1 MKRSY
6 EHPQHFVLEIYDQA
20 LGELIPDAIQHL
32 FLARELDWEPFTT
45 LRDADSP
52 RVVRQRWASSSYLSE
67 SSGQYYGM
75 PQLETLDVYW
85 IEQSSGPELIA
96 GGFLVLK
103 MTTSAQNAYHPAST
117 LLSNVQLT
125 SLRPFP
131 RPKPHHDPYRT
142 LVLHST
148 PPVPANQLR
157 ANAPD

>member
-20 LGELIPDAIQHL
+20 LGELIPDAIQHV
-32 FLARELDWEPFTT
+32 FFAREFDWELFAT

-52 RVVRQRWASSSYLSE
+52 RVVRQRWASSSYSSE

-85 IEQSSGPELIA
+85 IERSPGPELIA

-103 MTTSAQNAYHPAST
+103 MTTSTQQRLPPG
-117 LLSNVQLT
+117 V
-125 SLRPFP
+125 
-131 RPKPHHDPYRT
+131 
-142 LVLHST
+142 HS
-148 PPVPANQLR
+148 PLKRSANKS
-157 ANAPD
+157 